1 MKTYLIHKKSL
12 AYQLIEKGNILLDKE
27 KNLKDNK
34 RWIYIFQDTVK
45 LHNDLTEINKE
56 LHSNR

>member
-1 MKTYLIHKKSL
+1 MQIYKIHKKSL
-12 AYQLIEKGNILLDKE
+12 AYELIGQGNILLDKE
-27 KNLKDNK
+27 KNLKDNN
-34 RWIYIFQDTVK
+34 RWIYIFKDTEK

>member
-12 AYQLIEKGNILLDKE
+12 AYELIAEGNILLDKE

-34 RWIYIFQDTVK
+34 RWIYIFKDTEK
-45 LHNDLTEINKE
+45 LHRDLTEIHKE
-56 LHSNR
+56 LHNNR

>member
-12 AYQLIEKGNILLDKE
+12 AYELIAEGNILLDKE
-27 KNLKDNK
+27 KNLKDGT
-34 RWIYIFQDTVK
+34 RWIYIFKDTEK
-45 LHNDLTEINKE
+45 LHIDLTEINKE